1 MFGKREPSLLK
12 EHLIEIDRDV
22 KQGKLN
28 EETANRQ
35 RREILNALKQL
46 GEKLGPSELQ
56 LMERL
61 ALDSVDITKFM
72 LVPEPTGMG
81 EMAVDIVGKE
91 VKATQDT

>member
-12 EHLIEIDRDV
+12 ERLIQIDRDV
-22 KQGKLN
+22 KQGKLK

-35 RREILNALKQL
+35 RREIMNALKQL
-46 GEKLGPSELQ
+46 GEKLGPSEIQ

-61 ALDSVDITKFM
+61 NLDSIDITKFV
-72 LVPEPTGMG
+72 LVTEPTGMG